1 MAVEN
6 VTNKTPDYQPSA
18 SYTSDSA
25 RSVGASTQSK
35 KSEPLKG
42 QIATTQEEIRLA
54 QDEIKKAMEKA
65 VGKLESKE
73 GKDTANIL
81 FILMAILSK
90 MTQTLQAI
98 ASTQAESLKNPTEM
112 QRLYT
117 TLMGKIKIYD
127 VNNLPPGVSPGDLN
141 DKDKR
146 SDALQ
151 KIGLANSRQN
161 ALLENLRSQRD
172 IWGEVA
178 KKVQSTINT
187 SDDAQKGMLDF
198 MQTFLQAMREWLSG
212 IFR

>member
-6 VTNKTPDYQPSA
+6 VTNKTPDYPYASEAGRSA
-18 SYTSDSA
+18 SASPKAKTSEA
-25 RSVGASTQSK
+25 VKEKVGA
-35 KSEPLKG
+35 
-42 QIATTQEEIRLA
+42 TQEEVRLT
-54 QDEIKKAMEKA
+54 QEELNKAMERA
-65 VGKLESKE
+65 VGKLGGEE
-73 GKDTANIL
+73 GGKTANIL

-98 ASTQAESLKNPTEM
+98 ASTQADSLKNPTEM

-117 TLMGKIKIYD
+117 TLMGKIKIWD
-127 VNNLPPGVSPGDLN
+127 VNNPPPEVNRKDLLPDA

-172 IWGEVA
+172 IQGENA
-178 KKVQSTINT
+178 KKIQSTINT

-198 MQTFLQAMREWLSG
+198 MQTFLQAMREWLAG